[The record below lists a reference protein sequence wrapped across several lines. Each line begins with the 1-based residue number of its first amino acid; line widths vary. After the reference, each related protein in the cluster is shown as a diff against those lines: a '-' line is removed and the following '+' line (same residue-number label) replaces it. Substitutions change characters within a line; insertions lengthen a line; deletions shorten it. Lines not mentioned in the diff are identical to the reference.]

1 MCEVTLPMTLSF
13 AHRHVLE
20 DHIVGFETKP
30 NPHHLAVA
38 RRPTILSVLSHAGFE
53 AGVKAALQALEGVS
67 VRICGPAE
75 WLAVSHSVGPEAL
88 LRLVRAIEGVSAFD
102 HSDGRVLMQITGPN
116 VRKILSKCLA
126 VDIDRDRFPIGA
138 SASMQIAHVAGNLA
152 RTGEDAF
159 EIIVPRSYAG
169 TLFEE
174 VKEMG
179 REFALTASFAE
190 G

>member
-1 MCEVTLPMTLSF
+1 MTLSF

-30 NPHHLAVA
+30 NAHHLAVA
-38 RRPTILSVLSHAGFE
+38 RRPTILSVLAHAGFE
-53 AGVKAALQALEGVS
+53 ADVRDRLHAIDGIS

-88 LRLVRAIEGVSAFD
+88 LRLVREIKGASAFD
-102 HSDGRVLMQITGPN
+102 HSDGRVLMQMAGPN
-116 VRKILSKCLA
+116 VRRILCKCLA
-126 VDIDRDRFPIGA
+126 VDIDRDRFPIGT
-138 SASMQIAHVAGNLA
+138 SANMLIAHVGGNLA

-169 TLFEE
+169 TVFEE
-174 VKEMG
+174 IKEMG
-179 REFALTASFAE
+179 REFALTAGFSE
-190 G
+190 D